1 MKTSLALALTA
12 LAAIIPAFADKKT
25 GDNGPIPDNVV
36 GIDLGTT
43 YSCVAVMRKSQVEVI
58 ANDQGSR
65 TTPSYFALG
74 EKGEEMVGQAAKN
87 MMGQCWDPRDQST
100 PVGSCVAFDSK
111 RLIGKSFSI
120 DSDAALIKAD
130 QKDWPFSVKNK
141 DDRPQMV
148 LRYGPKGEHER
159 TYVPEQV
166 SAKILAYLK
175 KTAEDYLGKPVTHAV
190 ITVPAYFTDA
200 QRQATKAA
208 GQIAGLNV
216 MRLINE
222 PTAAAMA
229 YGFDQIKEE
238 KKILVFDLGG
248 GTFDVS
254 VLSLDGGVF
263 EVLSTNGDGH
273 LGGQDFDNRVIQWI
287 YDEIKNKHPEVNLKR
302 DPALARERSKI
313 RGLVEN
319 AKRSLSSQPAV
330 NIDVPIGAGKPEVI
344 LQLTRSRF
352 EDMCMDLFKKT
363 IDKVDEVLKD
373 AKLKK
378 SEIDDVVLVGG
389 STRIPK
395 VQEMLSK
402 YFNGKSLSKSVNP
415 DEAVAYGAA
424 LQAGVLMGNKATED
438 LLLIDVTP
446 LSLGIETMG
455 GVFSRLIN
463 KDTAIPTKKT
473 QTFSTAAD
481 NQSAVNIRVL
491 EGERAMAKDNHL
503 LGSFELTGI
512 PPAPRG
518 VPQIEVTFE
527 VDVNGMLNVSAV
539 DKGTGRSNKITIKN
553 DQGRLSKEEIEK
565 MIKEAELHKEEDQRR
580 KETVEAREELE
591 RYLYSLK
598 DQVNDTEKGIAGKI
612 STDDKQRI
620 MEAIKE
626 ANAWI
631 EKNVESAVKEDFEEQ
646 KEKVEKV
653 AAPIISKV
661 YGAGASGSSAGSNSE
676 EERDEL

>member
-1 MKTSLALALTA
+1 MKTFIAALSLFALALAKA
-12 LAAIIPAFADKKT
+12 PEDK
-25 GDNGPIPDNVV
+25 GAIPDNVV

-43 YSCVAVMRKSQVEVI
+43 YSCVAVMRKTQVEVI

-74 EKGEEMVGQAAKN
+74 EKGQEMVGQAAKN
-87 MMGQCWDPRDQST
+87 MMGQCWDPRDPST
-100 PVGSCVAFDSK
+100 PRGSCVAFDSK

-120 DSDAALIKAD
+120 DADAALIKAD
-130 QKDWPFSVKNK
+130 QKDWPFKVENK
-141 DDRPQMV
+141 DGRPMMV
-148 LRYGPKGEHER
+148 LRYGAKGENER
-159 TYVPEQV
+159 TYVPEQI
-166 SAKILAYLK
+166 SAKILSYLK

-190 ITVPAYFTDA
+190 ITVPAYFTDS
-200 QRQATKAA
+200 QRQATKDA

-216 MRLINE
+216 LRLINE

-229 YGFDQIKEE
+229 YGFDQVKEE

-263 EVLSTNGDGH
+263 EVVSTNGDGH
-273 LGGQDFDNRVIQWI
+273 LGGQDFDNRIIAWI
-287 YDEIKNKHPEVNLKR
+287 YEEIRKKHPEINLKT
-302 DPALARERSKI
+302 DPSLARERSKI
-313 RGLVEN
+313 RGLVEM
-319 AKRSLSSQPAV
+319 AKRSLSSQDMV
-330 NIDVPIGAGKPEVI
+330 NIDVPVGSGKPEVI
-344 LQLTRSRF
+344 LQLTRARF
-352 EDMCMDLFKKT
+352 EDLCMDLFKKT

-373 AKLKK
+373 AKWKK

-395 VQEMLSK
+395 VQEMLSQ
-402 YFNGKSLSKSVNP
+402 YFNNKALSKSVNP

-424 LQAGVLMGNKATED
+424 LQAGILMGNKATED

-455 GVFSRLIN
+455 GILTRIIP
-463 KDTAIPTKKT
+463 KDTSIPTKKT

-481 NQSAVNIRVL
+481 NQSAVNIRIC
-491 EGERAMAKDNHL
+491 EGERPMAKDNHF

-527 VDVNGMLNVSAV
+527 VDVNGILSVSAV
-539 DKGTGRSNKITIKN
+539 DKGTGRSNNIVIKN
-553 DQGRLSKEEIEK
+553 DKGRLTPEQIEK
-565 MIKEAELHKEEDQRR
+565 MLKEAELHKEEDQRR
-580 KETVEAREELE
+580 KETVEARDDLE

-598 DQVNDTEKGIAGKI
+598 DQVTDNEKGIASKI
-612 STDDKQRI
+612 SADEKQRI
-620 MEAIKE
+620 LDSIKE

-631 EKNVESAVKEDFEEQ
+631 EKNFESAVKEDFEEQ

-661 YGAGASGSSAGSNSE
+661 YGSGSGSSGSAAGGE
-676 EERDEL
+676 GERDEL